1 MEVGAQNGVCRAKGT
16 NARGQGHSAPQV
28 LPFREPKV
36 GSVSSG
42 VYIADW
48 QILLMLEHLVTMVLR
63 SSCLS
68 KAASA
73 P

>member
-1 MEVGAQNGVCRAKGT
+1 MEAGAQNGVWRAKST

-28 LPFREPKV
+28 LPFGEPKG

-48 QILLMLEHLVTMVLR
+48 QIRLMLEHLVPVVLR

-68 KAASA
+68 KAVSSL
-73 P
+73 